1 MKNLAK
7 MRKLHKSINP
17 FYLFN
22 FSIVSVF
29 MLVMALNFVVQF
41 KVEALQ
47 DNVKD
52 FEVEISEHNKQLNN
66 LEIEWVFLTR
76 PSRLRDL
83 SNKYIE
89 GNRYSVASQIKS
101 DVEMR
106 EFFASNYEAS
116 QIQANQLAG
125 NF

>member
-1 MKNLAK
+1 MKNLVK
-7 MRKLHKSINP
+7 MKRIYKSFNP

-22 FSIVSVF
+22 FAIVSSF
-29 MLVMALNFVVQF
+29 MMVMVLNFVVQF

-52 FEVEISEHNKQLNN
+52 FEVEISEYNKQLNN

-89 GNRYSVASQIKS
+89 GNRYSLASQIKS
-101 DVEMR
+101 DVEMK

-116 QIQANQLAG
+116 QLQSQQLAG